1 MLLLPEAKPTNVQA
15 KEKKFL
21 GMENLRLI
29 IGNVPFHGH
38 LEFLP
43 NGFRQLD
50 WDKYPFSS
58 WSKFCPKKLVVLNMY
73 LNISV
78 GPFNLVRSLIVF
90 IYKLLYIFKVF
101 YFLIYISLKIS
112 PKKKKKKKIL

>member
-1 MLLLPEAKPTNVQA
+1 MLLSPESKPTNVQA

-21 GMENLRLI
+21 EMENLGLI
-29 IGNVPFHGH
+29 IGNVQFHGH

-43 NGFRQLD
+43 NGFRQLE

-58 WSKFCPKKLVVLNMY
+58 WPPKFCPKKRVVLNMY
-73 LNISV
+73 LNILV
-78 GPFNLVRSLIVF
+78 VPFNPVRSLVVF

-101 YFLIYISLKIS
+101 IS
-112 PKKKKKKKIL
+112 

>member
-1 MLLLPEAKPTNVQA
+1 MLLSPESKPTNGQA

-21 GMENLRLI
+21 EMENLRLI

-73 LNISV
+73 LKISV
-78 GPFNLVRSLIVF
+78 GPFNLVRSLVVF
-90 IYKLLYIFKVF
+90 IYKLFTFLKFLFFNIYFFKDF
-101 YFLIYISLKIS
+101 S
-112 PKKKKKKKIL
+112 KKKKKLL